1 MSRSAR
7 TPASCAVCGA
17 DIPPSARACPG
28 CGADERTGWREP
40 SIYDGLDLPESAFED
55 ESDAGERAARG
66 EAEERKARFWWIV
79 AVAMLVVVVVLVVLN
94 RFWVAP

>member
-1 MSRSAR
+1 MSRPAR
-7 TPASCAVCGA
+7 APANCAVCGA
-17 DIPPSARACPG
+17 DLLPSARACPE

-40 SIYDGLDLPESAFED
+40 SLYDGLDLPDSAFED
-55 ESDAGERAARG
+55 ENEAGGRAARNQAR
-66 EAEERKARFWWIV
+66 EKKARFWWLV